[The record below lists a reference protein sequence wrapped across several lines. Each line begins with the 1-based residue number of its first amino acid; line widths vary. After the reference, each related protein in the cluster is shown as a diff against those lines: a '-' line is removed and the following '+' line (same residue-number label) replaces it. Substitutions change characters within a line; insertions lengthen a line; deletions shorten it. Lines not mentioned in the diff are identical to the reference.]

1 MNNNYFYFSIG
12 GNVFI
17 LEMWKDKSP
26 PYMQLVHFMFAFG
39 ACITPLFAE
48 PFIKS
53 TPVADNYTAVES
65 LLFSFFFDSKL
76 WI

>member
-1 MNNNYFYFSIG
+1 
-12 GNVFI
+12 
-17 LEMWKDKSP
+17 MWKDKSP

-53 TPVADNYTAVES
+53 TPVADNYTAVKS
-65 LLFSFFFDSKL
+65 LLFSSKNCSCKL
-76 WI
+76 CLSLAEDFATVVVDKY